1 MAEMALS
8 MRDTVPAPPPSGSAR
23 RNVLIFA
30 HECAPF
36 NRNESTIGAQR
47 PAQFA
52 KWLPQFG
59 WRAIVLCCDVAM
71 RGRGWTA
78 RDAASVSAILR
89 DADATSSVII
99 PTPSLPWDGAL
110 DRAWRF
116 ASSRGA
122 RAKAI
127 VRKPLTL
134 AKFFTGDFSQSWQ
147 PCAREAAAL
156 VANAVNI
163 DACIGEHSP
172 DAGIHLARW
181 FAERYQV
188 PWIADFRDPMLFG
201 FGQRV
206 RPVLEPFARRMLST
220 ATHVVNVT
228 PRFVQLDEELF
239 RRPTSLITNGF
250 DPDQFAEPEPPR
262 SRNELRIVYTGSVWL
277 PSSLR
282 IFLEGLAELRRR
294 VGSNRFHHIRLVY
307 RGGSAGLVAEFAKDV
322 GVADVLDCAGHVPH
336 AEAVSLVRSAHLLLV
351 LSTSR
356 RANSDPYWSNGV
368 YPGKTFEYIGSRRP
382 ILCVPGDAGS
392 LDELL
397 RNTEAGRS
405 LGTPEGIAAD
415 LDVSLAEWEGTGD
428 VPSCDNNALIA
439 PYSRRA
445 GAQVLAAILD
455 QITSASRVSARP
467 C

>member
-1 MAEMALS
+1 ML
-8 MRDTVPAPPPSGSAR
+8 PAMPPPGGAL

-52 KWLPQFG
+52 KWLPYFG
-59 WRAIVLCCDVAM
+59 WRAIVLCCDAKM

-78 RDAASVSAILR
+78 RDAASVSAALR
-89 DADATSSVII
+89 DADAMSSVII

-116 ASSRGA
+116 ASSHGA

-127 VRKPLTL
+127 IRKPLTL
-134 AKFFTGDFSQSWQ
+134 AKFFTGDYSQSWQ

-156 VANAVNI
+156 VAGAMNI
-163 DACIGEHSP
+163 NACIGEHSP

-181 FAERYQV
+181 FAERHCV
-188 PWIADFRDPMLFG
+188 PWVADFRDPMLFG

-206 RPVLEPFARRMLST
+206 RPILEPFARRMLST

-228 PRFVQLDEELF
+228 PRWVRWDEELF
-239 RRPTSLITNGF
+239 HRPTSLITNGF
-250 DPDQFAEPEPPR
+250 DPEEFARPESPR
-262 SRNELRIVYTGSVWL
+262 SRTELRIVYTGSVWL

-294 VGSNRFHHIRLVY
+294 VGSDRFHRVRFVY
-307 RGGSAGLVAEFAKDV
+307 RGGSADVVATIANDV
-322 GVADVLDCAGHVPH
+322 GVTDALDCAGHVPH
-336 AEAVSLVRSAHLLLV
+336 AEAISLVRSAHLLLV

-356 RANSDPYWSNGV
+356 STNRDPYWSNGH

-382 ILCVPGDAGS
+382 IFCVPGDAGS
-392 LDELL
+392 LDQLL
-397 RNTEAGRS
+397 LNTQAGRS
-405 LGTPEGIAAD
+405 LGTSERVASD
-415 LDVSLAEWEGTGD
+415 LDASLTEWERAGD
-428 VPSCDNNALIA
+428 LASCDNEALIL
-439 PYSRRA
+439 PYSRRT
-445 GAQVLAAILD
+445 GARMLAQILD
-455 QITSASRVSARP
+455 SITIASPVGCGLTQGSH
-467 C
+467 